1 MRITEKVEGRLLILT
16 ADNDARHELARAYRG
31 ESDVT
36 SYSGYPAAEMLLAE
50 WGYNGA
56 NGGLQFLPPE
66 RIPEAMTDMPLL
78 ADWTIEDDDSTTI
91 GGPVWGFPDYCIL
104 DPWAILRDHGRVVF
118 DLVASYPEEGA
129 TLPPVG
135 EPEWIKRNAD
145 SYDNC
150 LGYT

>member
-1 MRITEKVEGRLLILT
+1 MRITEKVEGRHLILT
-16 ADNDARHELARAYRG
+16 ADNDARHELAEAYRRH
-31 ESDVT
+31 
-36 SYSGYPAAEMLLAE
+36 GYRGAEDLLCD

-78 ADWTIEDDDSTTI
+78 ADWLPEDDDGTTI
-91 GGPVWGFPDYCIL
+91 YGPVWGFPDYCIL
-104 DPWAILRDHGRVVF
+104 DPWAILRDRGRVVF
-118 DLVASYPEEGA
+118 ELVTSYPEEGA
-129 TLPPVG
+129 IMPPVG

-150 LGYT
+150 LG